1 MVVFSFF
8 TFSTFPSFTDT
19 SASFT
24 DAKNVNAEIRT
35 GVWESLEELVGAP
48 DLNLTGGRDGLQE
61 NDFGPIGD
69 SNSRNY
75 SESVAV
81 NFSENPSSIHN
92 ESSAEFTNQ
101 TDNLPI
107 EANETIDPT
116 NQTSDINLTNNT
128 NFTNSTDLIN
138 NSTDTQRTVSLEEAS
153 INTGSLGPSSGGSG
167 GGSRG
172 GGGSGGSDEDD
183 GVLPDAGFSSSVTE
197 GYAPLAVQFTDLSQN
212 ATEWNWDFGD
222 GASSSEQNPSHTYS
236 TAGTYTVTLEA
247 SNANGTDSESAEITV
262 LEPPEVVLPPVA
274 GFTSSI
280 TTGPAPFSVQFTDL
294 SQNATEW
301 NWDFGDGASSS
312 EQNPAHTYS
321 APGTYTVTLT
331 VKNTAG
337 EDSEIKAGYI
347 KVGAASSVTLTDLT
361 LDGENSS
368 GATTGSGA
376 FTTNPE
382 DSFGQ
387 IGVRDENGIFFNMPS
402 SGGPLGKISIPLQLG
417 VNNFS
422 LVADGIYS
430 GNEYYG
436 AVLFLNGFSD
446 SPQIAIYNSNGGA
459 GAFSV
464 QPAGTDITGSA
475 EGGSSS
481 VKAPGSSF
489 YVTPDGTKIEVVS
502 FVVDSKKGLTD
513 EISGENFGANGVPDT
528 VAKLSL
534 IVTPSVTV
542 PLASFSASSLSGTA
556 PLQVSFTDSSTG
568 SPTSWN
574 WDFGDGASSTEQNP
588 THTYSTPG
596 TYTATLTASNGNGT
610 SSTSAVITVLQP
622 VLPVAD
628 FSSSVSSGNA
638 PLAVQFTD
646 LSQNAAAWNWDF
658 GDGSSSTEQNPSHI
672 YSTAGDYTISL
683 TASNANGTDSK
694 SSTITVLRQPVP
706 PVADFSSS
714 VTEGYAPLA
723 VQFTDLSQNAAEWS
737 WDFGDG
743 ASSSEQ
749 SPSHTYSAAGSYT
762 VTLTVSNADGTDSK
776 TGGISVAEKP
786 ADNSS
791 NDTAADSS
799 GDSSSTGSSGNDG
812 SEDSSGNDGSEDS
825 SGNDGSED
833 SSGNDGF
840 EDSSGNDGSEDSS
853 GNDSFEDSS
862 GNESSA

>member
-1 MVVFSFF
+1 MKSVNKILLCMVVFSFF

-222 GASSSEQNPSHTYS
+222 GASSSEQNP
-236 TAGTYTVTLEA
+236 
-247 SNANGTDSESAEITV
+247 
-262 LEPPEVVLPPVA
+262 
-274 GFTSSI
+274 
-280 TTGPAPFSVQFTDL
+280 
-294 SQNATEW
+294 
-301 NWDFGDGASSS
+301 
-312 EQNPAHTYS
+312 AHTYS
-321 APGTYTVTLT
+321 APGTYSVTLT

-337 EDSEIKAGYI
+337 EDSEKKAGYI

-361 LDGENSS
+361 LDGENSA
-368 GATTGSGA
+368 GVTTGSGA

-402 SGGPLGKISIPLQLG
+402 SGGPLGKISIPLQVG

-422 LVADGIYS
+422 LVADGVYP

-588 THTYSTPG
+588 THTYSAPG

-628 FSSSVSSGNA
+628 FSSNVSSGNA
-638 PLAVQFTD
+638 PLTVQFTD

-658 GDGSSSTEQNPSHI
+658 GDGASSTEQNPSHT
-672 YSTAGDYTISL
+672 YSTAGTYTVTL
-683 TASNANGTDSK
+683 EASNANGTDSK

-714 VTEGYAPLA
+714 VTEGYAPLT

-833 SSGNDGF
+833 SSGND
-840 EDSSGNDGSEDSS
+840 
-853 GNDSFEDSS
+853 SFEDSS

>member
-1 MVVFSFF
+1 MKSVNKILLCMVVFSFF
-8 TFSTFPSFTDT
+8 TFSTFPSFTST

-24 DAKNVNAEIRT
+24 DAKKCNGEFRAA
-35 GVWESLEELVGAP
+35 VWESLEELVGAP
-48 DLNLTGGRDGLQE
+48 DLNNMTGGRDGPQE
-61 NDFGPIGD
+61 KDSGPIGD
-69 SNSRNY
+69 SNLPTNSA
-75 SESVAV
+75 SA
-81 NFSENPSSIHN
+81 SENSSGNLSSFYN
-92 ESSAEFTNQ
+92 ESSAEFPNQ

-107 EANETIDPT
+107 EANETVDPT
-116 NQTSDINLTNNT
+116 NQTSDINPTNNT
-128 NFTNSTDLIN
+128 NSTNSTDMIN
-138 NSTDTQRTVSLEEAS
+138 NTTDTKRTVSLEEAS

-167 GGSRG
+167 RGSRG
-172 GGGSGGSDEDD
+172 GGGSRGSDEDD

-222 GASSSEQNPSHTYS
+222 GASSTEQNPSHTYS

-347 KVGAASSVTLTDLT
+347 KVGLASSVTLTDLT
-361 LDGENSS
+361 LDGENSA
-368 GATTGSGA
+368 GVTTGSGA

-387 IGVRDENGIFFNMPS
+387 IGVRDENGIFFNIPS

-502 FVVDSKKGLTD
+502 FVVDSKRGLTD

-588 THTYSTPG
+588 THTYSAPG

-638 PLAVQFTD
+638 PLTVQFTD

-658 GDGSSSTEQNPSHI
+658 GDGASSTEQNPSHT
-672 YSTAGDYTISL
+672 YSTAGTYTVTL
-683 TASNANGTDSK
+683 EASNANGTDSK

-714 VTEGYAPLA
+714 VTEGYAPLT

-833 SSGNDGF
+833 SSGND
-840 EDSSGNDGSEDSS
+840 
-853 GNDSFEDSS
+853 SFEDSS